1 MVTPWGIEQVWNSL
15 VNWQVRFLEVKVN
28 RVARSEIMEI
38 SFTEEKIA
46 QALIPGY
53 AVIFERYYSR
63 DNINYDEN
71 DDPKTSLTEICP

>member
-1 MVTPWGIEQVWNSL
+1 M
-15 VNWQVRFLEVKVN
+15 VNWQVRFFEVKVN